1 MKLSTTYIAALAT
14 STFLVAVS
22 AQSACDSIADVTD
35 GFGAAADVLGLI
47 SNLFAPLQVF
57 SSVPGVVA
65 NAACAAEKIL
75 TEEDVGRKIRCG
87 IRKSDYKRLTNGV
100 DSLADLISANKLP
113 GPTDFENYAT
123 EAQALEADGK
133 STGYQA
139 SLLNVDMAVIK
150 VAMYKSKSL
159 LFTDGDEVI
168 DAEAYNNARGQAVA
182 GIDTSLEYM
191 LDLEKDLTDFY
202 NDRSN
207 RQVEKERTCIG
218 TVPVPCGDVERPNCT
233 RNVCAEWRWD
243 LKITYCEET
252 YTYSKKINKKVDLSQ
267 EYINARI
274 QETKRKLKN
283 KFFPAEYRDVKNKLK
298 DERDSLYDS
307 LMEVDFKFESDL
319 VISEDEEEKKNKS
332 FDAEL

>member
-1 MKLSTTYIAALAT
+1 MKLSTTCIAALAT

-22 AQSACDSIADVTD
+22 AESACDSIADVTE

-47 SNLFAPLQVF
+47 FEQIAPLQVF
-57 SSVPGVVA
+57 FSVFGVVA

-75 TEEDVGRKIRCG
+75 TEEDVDRKVECG
-87 IRKSDYKRLTNGV
+87 IRESDYERLTNGV

-113 GPTDFENYAT
+113 GPSDFENYAT

-139 SLLNVDMAVIK
+139 SLLNVDLAVIK
-150 VAMYKSKSL
+150 LAMFKGKYLSL
-159 LFTDGDEVI
+159 EDGDEVF
-168 DAEAYNNARGQAVA
+168 NAKGQAVA

-191 LDLEKDLTDFY
+191 LDLENDLTDFY

-207 RQVEKERTCIG
+207 HQVEKERTCIDDELMDCNDINRPFCKE
-218 TVPVPCGDVERPNCT
+218 PVCV
-233 RNVCAEWRWD
+233 EWRWD
-243 LKITYCEET
+243 LKITYCLET
-252 YTYSKKINKKVDLSQ
+252 YTYSKNFYRKVDLSQ

-274 QETKRKLKN
+274 QETKGKLKN
-283 KFFPAEYRDVKNKLK
+283 KFFPNAYHDVKNKLK
-298 DERDSLYDS
+298 AERDSLYDS

-319 VISEDEEEKKNKS
+319 VIS
-332 FDAEL
+332 

>member
-139 SLLNVDMAVIK
+139 SLLNVDLAVIK
-150 VAMYKSKSL
+150 LAMFKGKYLSL
-159 LFTDGDEVI
+159 EDGDEV
-168 DAEAYNNARGQAVA
+168 NNAKGQAVA
-182 GIDTSLEYM
+182 GIETSLEYM
-191 LDLEKDLTDFY
+191 LDLENDLTDFY
-202 NDRSN
+202 DDRNN
-207 RQVEKERTCIG
+207 RQVENKKTCIDS
-218 TVPVPCGDVERPNCT
+218 VLIDCVDIDNPFCEKH
-233 RNVCAEWRWD
+233 VCVQWRWD
-243 LKITYCEET
+243 LKITYCLET
-252 YTYSKKINKKVDLSQ
+252 YTYSRTSFRDTESSQ